1 MAFNKAKAMQ
11 EAEKLVSQR
20 KIADAIKQYSRILDK
35 DPSDVSLL
43 NTIGD
48 LQYREN
54 NKAEALQN
62 FNKLADA
69 FMKDGF
75 TVKAIAIYKK
85 ISKID
90 PNQVEP
96 LLKLAELYILQ
107 GLSREAREQYAH
119 AVEYYKQHNQP
130 DRALETFRK
139 IVALDPENR
148 TYRTRLAELAEQ
160 LGRKEEAGIAYLEV
174 AESALRAGEV
184 PGAETALKK
193 ALDIDPKS
201 EQAQLLRARLA
212 LSKRDYGQVEKILD
226 SVPALKDAPQGR
238 QLLIEAY
245 LETQKT
251 ESAEKLVLNAFQANP
266 DDFAPLASFA
276 SLCVQKGNLDA
287 ALAPLGRVVDTLIE
301 RKGAAPLVEV
311 LRQIWSKHPQ
321 HIPTLEL
328 AVQVAEKTFDGHT
341 LVEALGALGRA
352 QDQAGELEKAEEAY
366 RKLVSHEPTNE
377 EYRSLLNQVL
387 DKQGK
392 EVSLPG
398 RALAEIDL
406 SAFGEVEAAPAP
418 PAEDL
423 EQAAAVQE
431 ALDNSDLF
439 SRYGLV
445 DKAVAELEKALA
457 VYPEQV
463 DIHRRIFEV
472 CHRTQPE
479 RARKAAEALAEIF
492 RRQGDLENAG
502 KYEEV
507 VGQVATGADV
517 SLPSAEA
524 PPAAGAPEPAEVA
537 PVEVDLT
544 EAFPVTVPAESA
556 PEEAPPT
563 EPVEIP
569 LDLSAP
575 VGAPAAPAAPEEMDL
590 STDLEAFT
598 TPAEPAAA
606 PVMEKPAAVFDYQ
619 EAREEIDFY
628 LGQDLHDEARNAVQ
642 ALEERFPEDPH
653 VAELRQYV
661 EAQAAAP
668 AQPTEVVP
676 SEETPLEAP
685 ISAVAEPAAP
695 PEVSVEPS
703 PAELAP
709 EILPEAVAASAP
721 EVMPSPPEPA
731 PPVFGGPPPAP
742 PTAPPPMEAPAAGGD
757 LLGSLVG
764 DLEAGLEGIGDLGAA
779 TASQGT
785 AAESALGGD
794 AESPLSGL
802 LDELGEGGEAQ
813 AAQDDP
819 ETHYNLGVA
828 FREMGLLD
836 EAIGEFQKVV
846 KGAQKGSFPP
856 NFLQACSLLA
866 VSFMDKGM
874 PAIAVKWYM
883 RALEFPELNEESTM
897 SLQYD
902 LGVAYEQAG
911 DTRTALEK
919 FSEVY
924 SQNIDF
930 RDVAEKIRTLQQK
943 AH

>member
-20 KIADAIKQYSRILDK
+20 KIAEAIKQYTRILDR
-35 DPSDVSLL
+35 DPSDVSIL

-54 NKAEALQN
+54 NKAEALKN
-62 FNKLADA
+62 FDKLADA
-69 FMKDGF
+69 YMKDGF

-90 PNQVEP
+90 PSQVEP

-107 GLSREAREQYAH
+107 GLNREAREQYAA
-119 AVEYYKQHNQP
+119 AVDYYRKHNQP

-148 TYRTRLAELAEQ
+148 AFRARLAELAEQ
-160 LGRKEEAGIAYLEV
+160 LGRKEEAAIAYLEV
-174 AESALRAGEV
+174 AESAVRAGEV
-184 PGAETALKK
+184 PAAETALKK
-193 ALDIDPKS
+193 ALGIDPRS

-212 LSKRDYGQVEKILD
+212 LNRHDYGQVEKILD
-226 SVPALKDAPQGR
+226 SVPAVKATPPGR
-238 QLLIEAY
+238 GLLLEAY
-245 LETQKT
+245 LETQKL
-251 ESAEKLVLNAFQANP
+251 ESAEKLVSDAFQENP
-266 DDFAPLASFA
+266 DDFSPLASFA
-276 SLCVQKGNLDA
+276 ALCAQKGNVDA
-287 ALAPLGRVVDTLIE
+287 ALVPLRQAADTLID
-301 RKGAAPLVEV
+301 RRSTGPLMDT
-311 LRQIWSKHPQ
+311 LRHIWAKNPQ
-321 HIPTLEL
+321 HILTLEL
-328 AVQVAEKTFDGHT
+328 VSRVAEKTSDEHT
-341 LVEALGALGRA
+341 LTEALGALGHA
-352 QDQAGELEKAEEAY
+352 YDQAGELAKAEDAY
-366 RKLVSHEPTNE
+366 RQLVRREPANE
-377 EYRSLLNQVL
+377 EYRGLLKQVL
-387 DKQGK
+387 ERQGK
-392 EVSLPG
+392 EVKLPG

-406 SAFGEVEAAPAP
+406 SAIGEVEAAPLP

-423 EQAAAVQE
+423 EQAAMVSE
-431 ALDNSDLF
+431 ALENSDLF

-445 DKAVAELEKALA
+445 DKAVAELEKVLA
-457 VYPEQV
+457 VYPEQA

-472 CHRTQPE
+472 CHRTQPG
-479 RARKAAEALAEIF
+479 RASKAAEALAAF
-492 RRQGDLENAG
+492 YRKQGDLANAG
-502 KYEEV
+502 RYEEV
-507 VGQVATGADV
+507 IGQLASGADV
-517 SLPSAEA
+517 SLPAAAPA
-524 PPAAGAPEPAEVA
+524 PPAVSAPEAAEA
-537 PVEVDLT
+537 GPVEVDLT
-544 EAFPVTVPAESA
+544 EVFPVTA
-556 PEEAPPT
+556 PEEGEEAPAAG
-563 EPVEIP
+563 PVEIP

-575 VGAPAAPAAPEEMDL
+575 VGAPAAPAAAEEMDL

-598 TPAEPAAA
+598 AQAEPAAA
-606 PVMEKPAAVFDYQ
+606 PVMEKRTAAFNYQ

-628 LGQDLHDEARNAVQ
+628 LSQSFYDEARNAVQ
-642 ALEERFPEDPH
+642 VLEERFPGDPH

-668 AQPTEVVP
+668 AQPAEVP
-676 SEETPLEAP
+676 PAAEAP
-685 ISAVAEPAAP
+685 KEVPLAAAAEPRAP
-695 PEVSVEPS
+695 QEVSLEPS
-703 PAELAP
+703 PAELAAP
-709 EILPEAVAASAP
+709 GLGGLPAVP
-721 EVMPSPPEPA
+721 PS
-731 PPVFGGPPPAP
+731 VPPA
-742 PTAPPPMEAPAAGGD
+742 TEAPAAGGD

-764 DLEAGLEGIGDLGAA
+764 DLEAGLEGFGPPGAPA
-779 TASQGT
+779 TGQGVPGQ
-785 AAESALGGD
+785 AAAGGED
-794 AESPLSGL
+794 AGSLLSGL
-802 LDELGEGGEAQ
+802 LDELGEGGAAQ
-813 AAQDDP
+813 AVQDDP

-874 PAIAVKWYM
+874 PAIAAKWYG
-883 RALEFPELNEESTM
+883 RALEFPGLDEESTM
-897 SLQYD
+897 ALQYD